1 MADRKWTIL
10 LVGDERTEV
19 RQFRLS
25 REMVRSGIA
34 LLLVTFSLLVTLTTQ
49 ISIRINAPRQ
59 ETKLRRENSELKA
72 QLGRVRNQVDD
83 LSETLAALAEQDTK
97 FRLLAGLE
105 PLDGEVLQAGIGGP
119 DSETLEKSPLW
130 QINRTVGERVFG
142 TSTQL
147 SSLLRRANLLSSSW
161 TEARD
166 SLSSKHE
173 RLERTPSILPTNG
186 TVTSSFTRA
195 RMHPILHR
203 ARPHEGLDITAPH
216 GTPIVAAA
224 KGRVKSVTSGTEYG
238 LMVEL
243 DHGYG
248 LVTRYAHASR
258 AEVRVGQ
265 EVERGQSIARV
276 GATGLAVGPHLHYE
290 VLLNG
295 NPVNPGQY
303 LMSLRAIP
311 D

>member
-25 REMVRSGIA
+25 RDVVRSGIA
-34 LLLVTFSLLVTLTTQ
+34 LLLVGFSLFVTLTTQ

-59 ETKLRRENSELKA
+59 ETKLRRENSALKS
-72 QLGRVRNQVDD
+72 QLGRVRGQVDE

-105 PLDGEVLQAGIGGP
+105 PLDEEVLQAGIGGP
-119 DSETLEKSPLW
+119 DTETLERNPLW
-130 QINRTVGERVFG
+130 QVNRTVGERVFG
-142 TSTQL
+142 TTTQL
-147 SSLLRRANLLSSSW
+147 NSLLRRANLLSSSW

-166 SLSSKHE
+166 TLTSKNE
-173 RLERTPSILPTNG
+173 RLARTPSILPTDG
-186 TVTSSFTRA
+186 TITSPFTRM

-203 ARPHEGLDITAPH
+203 PRPHEGLDITAPH

-238 LMVEL
+238 LMIEL

-248 LVTRYAHASR
+248 LITRYAHASR
-258 AEVRVGQ
+258 ADVRVGQ
-265 EVERGQSIARV
+265 EVERGHPIARV
-276 GATGLAVGPHLHYE
+276 GSTGLAVGPHLHYE

>member
-19 RQFRLS
+19 RQFQLS

-34 LLLVTFSLLVTLTTQ
+34 LLLLSFSLFATLTTQ
-49 ISIRINAPRQ
+49 ILTRVNEPRQ
-59 ETKLRRENSELKA
+59 THNLRRENSELKS
-72 QLGRVRNQVDD
+72 QLGLVRGQVDE
-83 LSETLAALAEQDTK
+83 LNGALAGLAEQDTK

-105 PLDGEVLQAGIGGP
+105 PLDAEVLQAGIGGP
-119 DSETLEKSPLW
+119 DSETLEHNPLW
-130 QINRTVGERVFG
+130 KVNRLAGERAFG
-142 TSTQL
+142 ASKQL
-147 SSLLRRANLLSSSW
+147 SGLLRRANVLSTSW
-161 TEARD
+161 TEASD
-166 SLSSKHE
+166 TLYSKHD
-173 RLERTPSILPTNG
+173 RLARTPSILPTNG
-186 TVTSSFTRA
+186 TITSTFTRM

-224 KGRVKSVTSGTEYG
+224 KGRVKTVSSNSEYG
-238 LMVEL
+238 LMIEI
-243 DHGYG
+243 DHGFG

-258 AEVRVGQ
+258 ILVKLGQ
-265 EVERGQSIARV
+265 EVLRGDPIGRV

-290 VLLNG
+290 VLQNG

-303 LMSLRAIP
+303 LMSMRAIP